1 MTDPIREQT
10 LYARQLLFDR
20 HQTPVGE
27 ELLYREQPVPNRA
40 PPAFDPCRATSQVL
54 VNAFTRNPQAAFS
67 AAHPAFVNFSADML
81 AQGLPFRPE
90 QLTIEVLESVQA
102 SPRVIEQIQRLKAD
116 GHRIALDDYCRL
128 DAEHPLLP
136 EADIVKLEYPSI
148 GTAQLA
154 PLVARLKQRR
164 PRLTVLAEK
173 IETQDELEHC
183 LEAGCDV
190 LQGYYL
196 HEPEPVITTVAPIA
210 PSAVAALR
218 SQLRRGPRRHHKLA
232 RLLQHSSGLAES
244 VHRLARHWR
253 PDLASQPLGTEQ
265 AAQLVSSAQLS
276 ELTELLAATQAPL
289 SARRPSRLGRPLLR
303 WAGSSPTEHGGTAGA
318 EPLQANTG

>member
-1 MTDPIREQT
+1 MTDPTREQT

-102 SPRVIEQIQRLKAD
+102 SPQVTEQIQRLKAD

-183 LEAGCDV
+183 LDAGCDI

-196 HEPEPVITTVAPIA
+196 HEPAPVITTVAPIA
-210 PSAVAALR
+210 PSAIAALR

-232 RLLQHSSGLAES
+232 RLLQRSAGLADG
-244 VHRLARHWR
+244 VHRLVRHWR
-253 PDLASQPLGTEQ
+253 PDLGAEALSGEQ
-265 AAQLVSSAQLS
+265 AVQLLS
-276 ELTELLAATQAPL
+276 PACLTELAE
-289 SARRPSRLGRPLLR
+289 LLE
-303 WAGSSPTEHGGTAGA
+303 PAGA
-318 EPLQANTG
+318 AFPTLGP